1 MSATAK
7 LAGVAC
13 LAGLLIALSGCQ
25 GDVEEGPVLISEDPE
40 PVAPLVYPP
49 EMEEFRATFESSGLR
64 YATAT
69 ASATMT
75 EVWESK
81 LLGVPWLPVGK
92 TYPLDV
98 DGEPLQLLAQVN
110 FAELQP
116 VADFPDEGI
125 LQFFISPVETREQ
138 VWGMRLYNE
147 RTFNAENFLRALQ
160 QQDYFRVIYHADV
173 KRGAEQGV
181 VPQVAMGYLPVN
193 QEAKVRFDHETGYA
207 TTSDYRFENVFG
219 ADAYEYFEQF
229 GQQSDLVWEQYDD
242 FVDQYS
248 IARVGGYAVFA
259 QEDPRVVSPDDD
271 WVLLLQIDSYTTN
284 DGVEVLWGDVGVG
297 SFHIRRE
304 DLLRRDFS
312 AVLYSWDSH

>member
-13 LAGLLIALSGCQ
+13 IAGLLIAISGCK
-25 GDVEEGPVLISEDPE
+25 GKVEDGPVLIEEDPE
-40 PVAPLVYPP
+40 PVVSLVYPP
-49 EMEEFRATFESSGLR
+49 EMEEFRPTVESSALR
-64 YATAT
+64 YATAN
-69 ASATMT
+69 ARGAMT
-75 EVWESK
+75 ETWESK
-81 LLGVPWLPVGK
+81 LLGVPWLPAGK
-92 TYPLDV
+92 TYPLDM

-110 FAELQP
+110 FAELP
-116 VADFPDEGI
+116 PIADFPEEGI

-138 VWGMRLYNE
+138 IWGMRLYNE
-147 RTFNAENFLRALQ
+147 RNFNAENFLRSLQ
-160 QQDYFRVIYHADV
+160 QQDYFRVVYHADV
-173 KRGAEQGV
+173 ERGAEQGV

-193 QEAKVRFDHETGYA
+193 QEAKLRFVPETGYV

-219 ADAYEYFEQF
+219 ADAYEYFDQF
-229 GQQSDLVWEQYDD
+229 GQQSDFVWEQYDD

-259 QEDPRVVSPDDD
+259 QEDPRVVAPDED
-271 WVLLLQIDSYTTN
+271 WILLLQIDSYTTD

-304 DLLRRDFS
+304 DLQRRDFS